1 MSQAVTTTRPMS
13 RPSSGV
19 LVMGATGKTG
29 SALLDLLRAR
39 AEPVRAATR
48 TPNGPD
54 AVRFDWDEIATHGP
68 ALDGVDRVYLV
79 PPPSAIDPVPMV
91 EPFLAEARRR
101 GIRRLVML
109 GSGIEFPNAPRR
121 LELAA
126 RVRAEPGWL
135 VLSPSGFMQNFLRP
149 HPVGTAIHD
158 HGEIT
163 TSAGSGRMF
172 WIDARDVAASAAA
185 VLTGPL
191 LDEQLPN
198 NFVLSG
204 PRGLSYPDIAA
215 LIAAQAGRSVQVR
228 SLTTDELAEDYRA
241 AGLPAGFAS
250 SLAAIADDV
259 RAGRYDTGTTS
270 VLDLTGRPPRTIE
283 NFVREHAAEWRPSVS
298 TND

>member
-1 MSQAVTTTRPMS
+1 MST
-13 RPSSGV
+13 V
-19 LVMGATGKTG
+19 LVIGATGKTG

-39 AEPVRAATR
+39 AEPVRAASR
-48 TPNGPD
+48 TPNGPGTI
-54 AVRFDWDEIATHGP
+54 RFDWDEIATHGP

-79 PPPSAIDPVPMV
+79 PPPSAVDPVPVV

-101 GIRRLVML
+101 GVRRLVML
-109 GSGIEFPNAPRR
+109 GSGIEFPNAPGR
-121 LELAA
+121 LDLAA

-158 HGEIT
+158 HGEIA

-191 LDEQLPN
+191 LDKQLPHD
-198 NFVLSG
+198 FVLTG
-204 PRGLSYPDIAA
+204 PRGLSYIDIAV
-215 LIAAQAGRSVQVR
+215 LITAQAGRSVQVK
-228 SLTTDELAEDYRA
+228 SLTVDDLTAHYRA

-259 RAGRYDTGTTS
+259 RAGRYDEGTTS
-270 VLDLTGRPPRTIE
+270 VLDLTGRPPRTFE
-283 NFVREHAAEWRPSVS
+283 DFVREHAAEWQPSAT

>member
-1 MSQAVTTTRPMS
+1 MST
-13 RPSSGV
+13 V
-19 LVMGATGKTG
+19 LVIGATGKTG

-39 AEPVRAATR
+39 AEPVRAASR
-48 TPNGPD
+48 IPKGAD
-54 AVRFDWDEIATHGP
+54 AIRFDWDDITTHGP
-68 ALDGVDRVYLV
+68 ALNGVDRVYLV
-79 PPPSAIDPVPMV
+79 PPPSAVDPVPVV

-109 GSGIEFPNAPRR
+109 GSAIEFPHAPGR

-158 HGEIT
+158 HGEIA
-163 TSAGSGRMF
+163 TSAGSGRMS

-185 VLTGPL
+185 ALTQPL

-198 NFVLSG
+198 DFVLTG
-204 PRGLSYPDIAA
+204 PRGLSNTDIAA
-215 LIAAQAGRSVQVR
+215 LIAAQAGRSVQVKD
-228 SLTTDELAEDYRA
+228 LTVDELTAHYRA

-250 SLAAIADDV
+250 SLAAIGDDV
-259 RAGRYDTGTTS
+259 RAGRYDEVTTS
-270 VLDLTGRPPRTIE
+270 VLDLTGRPPRTFE
-283 NFVREHAAEWRPSVS
+283 DFVREHAAEWQPSGTGGNHGS
-298 TND
+298 